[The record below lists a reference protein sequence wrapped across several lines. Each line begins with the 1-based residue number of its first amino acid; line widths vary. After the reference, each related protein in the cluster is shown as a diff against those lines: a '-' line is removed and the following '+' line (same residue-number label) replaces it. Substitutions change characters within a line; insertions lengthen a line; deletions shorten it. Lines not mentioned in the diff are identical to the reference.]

1 MCDQQ
6 FLTQPTAFM
15 TNDNLDLPFW
25 EGFVA
30 SNLDRKEGAVWIT
43 LEADPAAAMVCSGCN
58 SNCHRVHEASRR
70 LIRDMPMFGES
81 VWLWVPLRRLRCDQC
96 GTRTER
102 VEWLDR
108 HARITRRLSDFV
120 GLWCEKLPVAHVCKL
135 SGLHWETVR
144 KIERARLEG
153 QLAMLPEA
161 RPQRLVMDEF
171 ALFKGHRYAT
181 VVLDADTRRVLW
193 VGEGRSREAI
203 RPFFNWL
210 GAERCAEV
218 QAVAM
223 DMNTAFDLEV
233 QQHCPNARVIY
244 DLFHVIAKFGREVID
259 RVRVDEAN
267 RLKEDRPMRRVVKRA
282 RWLLLRN
289 RENIPTSQLTSLNE
303 LLAANQALMTV
314 YVMKASLKEL
324 WQPTSA
330 WQWRR
335 SWKTW
340 LRMAHESDIAPLQK
354 FANRLKS
361 YWRGIVAR
369 VRWPMHTGQLEGINN
384 RIKVMKRMAY
394 GYRDSAFFFLKIK
407 TAFPG
412 NP

>member
-1 MCDQQ
+1 MS
-6 FLTQPTAFM
+6 
-15 TNDNLDLPFW
+15 NNNLDLPFW
-25 EGFVA
+25 EGFRV
-30 SNLDRKEGAVWIT
+30 SHLDRKSGQTWIT
-43 LEADPAAAMVCSGCN
+43 LVPEGVSSMTCSGCGAV
-58 SNCHRVHEASRR
+58 CRQVHETGWRT
-70 LIRDMPMFGES
+70 IRDMPMLGDP
-81 VWLWVPLRRLRCDQC
+81 VWLQVQLRRVRCATC
-96 GTRTER
+96 GTRIER
-102 VEWLDR
+102 VQWLDR
-108 HARITRRLSDFV
+108 HARITRRLADFV

-144 KIERARLEG
+144 RIERERLEA
-153 QLAMLPEA
+153 QLAALPEA
-161 RPQRLVMDEF
+161 RPTRLVMDEF

-203 RPFFNWL
+203 RPFFEWL
-210 GAERCAEV
+210 GPVRCAGIK
-218 QAVAM
+218 AVAM

-233 QQHCPNARVIY
+233 QQQCPNARVIY
-244 DLFHVIAKFGREVID
+244 DLFHVIAKYGREVID

-267 RLKEDRPMRRVVKRA
+267 RLKQDRPMRRVVKRA

-289 RENIPTSQLTSLNE
+289 RENVPEAQQTKLDE

-314 YVMKASLKEL
+314 YIMKASLKDL
-324 WQPTSA
+324 WQADTV
-330 WQWRR
+330 WQWRTAWR
-335 SWKTW
+335 TW
-340 LRMAHESDIAPLQK
+340 LRMAHDSQIEPLRK
-354 FANRLKS
+354 FAKKLKP